1 MELNVKIVK
10 VLEPQSFVSQ
20 KNGNTYTT
28 HVFIGETSGQY
39 PRRIAFRV
47 LSDERYAQMGIVV
60 GGSYN
65 ISFDIESREWQGRW
79 FTECQAWRSVRVDG
93 NTTQSAQGQPAT
105 KQQNSFEPQP
115 PTPKP
120 SPVASGDKD
129 GDDLPF

>member
-28 HVFIGETSGQY
+28 HVFVGETTGQY

-47 LSDERYAQMGIVV
+47 LSDERFAQMGIVV

-79 FTECQAWRSVRVDG
+79 FTECQAWRSVRLDG
-93 NTTQSAQGQPAT
+93 NTTQPAPSQPT
-105 KQQNSFEPQP
+105 TSQQNSFAPQ
-115 PTPKP
+115 THAPKP
-120 SPVASGDKD
+120 SPVPSGDKD
-129 GDDLPF
+129 ADDLPF